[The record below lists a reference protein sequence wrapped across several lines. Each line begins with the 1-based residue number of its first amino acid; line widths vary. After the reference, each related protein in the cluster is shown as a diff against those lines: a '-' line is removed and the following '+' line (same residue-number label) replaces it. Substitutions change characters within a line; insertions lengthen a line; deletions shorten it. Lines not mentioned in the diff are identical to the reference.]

1 MSSLSPKQP
10 DHNVQDQGGEM
21 GVSALENDLFLQR
34 KIRQLEAKIA
44 NQELD
49 LKNLTD
55 QEEKFRQI
63 AENVTEVFFLL
74 EANSDQVLYVSPTY
88 EKLWGRS
95 CESLYTEPNSWL
107 LAIHPE
113 DSYYAMCSLET
124 QFRTGDEFQEEYRI
138 IRPDGSIRWVWV
150 RNFAVRNDQG
160 QVYRFVGIAH
170 DITERYQ
177 AQEAMRRSEE
187 QFRLT
192 FEKAPIGMALTT
204 FNDSFKQVN
213 QAFCELLNYTES
225 ELLNLSFTKIF
236 HPDDLLIYQAEKHKL
251 WLGEDTDFQM
261 ENRYFTKEGN
271 LVDTILKVM
280 IVRDDDGKPLHF
292 TNQIVDISDRK
303 RMEKQLIYDAFHDPL
318 TGLPN
323 RALFMD
329 RLGQALKR
337 NRKDKPHLFAVLFL
351 DLDRFKVVNDSMGH
365 LLGDQLLI
373 AISSRLSRCLRP
385 ADTVARLGGDEFTI
399 LLENLVSENEAITIA
414 DRISEQLKTPF
425 VLDGYEVFTSASIGI
440 AFNNNNYTKPDDI
453 LRDADLSMYYAKEQ
467 GKARYAI
474 FDQSMHTLALHR
486 LHLENDLRKAI
497 ENEEFEVYYQPITSL
512 TAGKLTG
519 FEALVRWQHPQRGL
533 ISPIEFI
540 PIAEETGLIVP
551 IGNWVLRQACQQ
563 LKNWQD
569 KYPTHPSLKMSV
581 NLSGKQ
587 IREGNMIDIID
598 NILTE
603 TGLDGSQLKLEI
615 TESILIDNIE
625 DATKMLLELRER
637 HIQLSMDDFG
647 TGYSS
652 LSYLHR
658 FPVNTLKID
667 KSFINRLQSDNEH
680 SEIVRAIVT
689 LAHILNMDVVAEGIE
704 TTDQL
709 AQLKLLNCEHG
720 QGYFFAKPLTHSDAE
735 TLIASVP
742 QW

>member
-1 MSSLSPKQP
+1 MWGSNMYSASSEQP
-10 DHNVQDQGGEM
+10 EANNQENEP
-21 GVSALENDLFLQR
+21 SWKTKIRELEQ
-34 KIRQLEAKIA
+34 KIRQ
-44 NQELD
+44 QEEELRK
-49 LKNLTD
+49 LAD

-74 EANSDQVLYVSPTY
+74 ETDSDKILYVSPTY
-88 EKLWGRS
+88 EELWGRS
-95 CESLYTEPNSWL
+95 CESLYQEPNSWL

-113 DSYYAMCSLET
+113 DSYYAMCSIET

-138 IRPDGSIRWVWV
+138 IRPDGSICWVWV
-150 RNFAVRNDQG
+150 RNFAVRNAQG
-160 QVYRFVGIAH
+160 QIYRFVGIAH

-177 AQEAMRRSEE
+177 AEEALRRSEE

-192 FEKAPIGMALTT
+192 FEKAPIGMALTS
-204 FNDSFKQVN
+204 FDDSFKQVN
-213 QAFCELLNYTES
+213 QALCELLNYTEA
-225 ELLNLSFTKIF
+225 ELLSLSFSKVF

-251 WLGEDTDFQM
+251 WEGEDIDFQM
-261 ENRYFTKEGN
+261 ENRYFTKNGGI
-271 LVDTILKVM
+271 VDTILKVM
-280 IVRDDDGKPLHF
+280 IVRDDEGNPLHF
-292 TNQIVDISDRK
+292 TNQIVDITDRK
-303 RMEKQLIYDAFHDPL
+303 HMEEQLVYDAFHDPL

-337 NRKDKPHLFAVLFL
+337 LKQNETHLFAVLFL
-351 DLDRFKVVNDSMGH
+351 DLDRFKIINDSMGH
-365 LLGDQLLI
+365 LAGDKLLI
-373 AISSRLSRCLRP
+373 AIASRLGKCLRP

-399 LLENLVSENEAITIA
+399 LLENLTEENDAIIIA
-414 DRISEQLKTPF
+414 ERISEQLKNSF
-425 VLDGYEVFTSASIGI
+425 ILDKSEVFTSTSIGI
-440 AFNNNNYTKPDDI
+440 AFSNYDYNKADEI

-474 FDQSMHTLALHR
+474 FDPSMHTSALSR
-486 LHLENDLRKAI
+486 LYLENDLRKAI
-497 ENEEFEVYYQPITSL
+497 ENQEFEVYYQPITSL
-512 TAGKLTG
+512 SEGKLNG
-519 FEALVRWQHPQRGL
+519 FEALVRWNHPQRGL

-551 IGNWVLRQACQQ
+551 IGNWVLKQACQQ
-563 LKNWQD
+563 LKFWQQEFPD
-569 KYPTHPSLKMSV
+569 HSYLKISV

-587 IREGNMIDIID
+587 IREPDMIDVID
-598 NILTE
+598 NILAE
-603 TGLDGSQLKLEI
+603 TGLDGNHLKLEI

-625 DATKMLLELRER
+625 AATKMLLELRQR

-667 KSFINRLQSDNEH
+667 KSFIKRLKSNDHH
-680 SEIVRAIVT
+680 SEIVRAIIT
-689 LAHILNMDVVAEGIE
+689 LAHILKMDVVAEGIE
-704 TTDQL
+704 TSSQL
-709 AQLKLLNCEHG
+709 VQLKLLNCEHG
-720 QGYFFAKPLTHSDAE
+720 QGYFFAKPLTKEDAE
-735 TLIASVP
+735 NLIASCP